1 MPIDA
6 AQDAK
11 QGINAVKRQAVL
23 DVIATMAREIDP
35 ALNNASEIARRAGV
49 HRNYVAKNFTG
60 AIATAKDEVG
70 RRYTSGQSNGTAL
83 TLASIRADYETLKH
97 HTSEIE
103 RKNRALRRRLAVQLG
118 EEAATEDPRL
128 DQTPE
133 LMALRAER
141 DSLVDRVS
149 ELEIELQ
156 TAREEL
162 DASRNT
168 TRRLMRER
176 NLASADT

>member
-1 MPIDA
+1 MSIDA
-6 AQDAK
+6 AQDTK

-23 DVIATMAREIDP
+23 DVIATMAREMDP

-49 HRNYVAKNFTG
+49 HRNYVAKNFAA
-60 AIATAKDEVG
+60 AIAEAKHEVG
-70 RRYTSGQSNGTAL
+70 RRYTAGQSTTAAL
-83 TLASIRADYETLKH
+83 TLTSIRADYETLKH

-103 RKNRALRRRLAVQLG
+103 RENRTLRRRLAVQLG
-118 EEAATEDPRL
+118 EEAAAEDPRL

-133 LMALRAER
+133 LMAMRDER
-141 DSLVDRVS
+141 DKLVDRVS

-162 DASRNT
+162 EASRNT

-176 NLASADT
+176 NLTSANT